1 MLKYMNFTPLQ
12 IIGML
17 VFVACMLGFIIW
29 ATGFRKQQREIM
41 KYRNNFFIFSG
52 IILLICIGSLLFK
65 GVNWGLDFKGGTVIE
80 IGVNPKVTAPEI
92 RQAMA
97 EFAKTSKFADKLEDP
112 KIQMEE
118 VVQERQAGVP
128 TSSDAGT
135 STGVP
140 GMAPVETPAAPS
152 TEIPAAPP
160 VETPAAPN
168 TDMPM
173 DTPAAPPAAPE
184 TNMPSEAP
192 GAPPAV
198 TPGEAPAAPPTD
210 TPAAPPA
217 EAPAGTDAPAAPAP
231 AETSSPGDGAGSS
244 QGVVTAQDASAS
256 GETQY
261 KKCMIQ
267 IKEISSDEASEMI
280 AFLKTKLGDFEVL
293 KQETVGPIIGQEL
306 QKKALI
312 ALLLA
317 LGAQLLY
324 ITFRFGTQFRYGVAA
339 DIALLHDI
347 IVMVG
352 LYSLLGR
359 PIDSTFLAALLTIIG
374 YSVMDSV
381 VVFDRIRENLEMAK
395 TADYEET
402 VNISLNQTM
411 TRTALTSVTT
421 VMTLFALY
429 YFGGQTLNNF
439 AVALL
444 IGAVA
449 GTYSSLFIASPLLI
463 LFDNMAKER
472 ENKLKDNRRKKLQD
486 EAEEKAR
493 QKNMPREQT
502 QQKPKEQAASKVS
515 GEESEDSG
523 EAGSD
528 EETKKRR
535 DRKRRR

>member
-1 MLKYMNFTPLQ
+1 MLKYMNFSPLQ

-29 ATGFRKQQREIM
+29 ATGFRKKQKEIL
-41 KYRNNFFIFSG
+41 KYRNHFFVFSG
-52 IILLICIGSLLFK
+52 IILVICIGSLLFR

-80 IGVNPKVTAPEI
+80 IGVDPKVTTLQV
-92 RQAMA
+92 RQAIE
-97 EFAKTSKFADKLEDP
+97 EFAKKGETGSKLDDP

-118 VVQERQAGVP
+118 LVKERQAVQP
-128 TSSDAGT
+128 SATESS
-135 STGVP
+135 
-140 GMAPVETPAAPS
+140 APVS
-152 TEIPAAPP
+152 T
-160 VETPAAPN
+160 
-168 TDMPM
+168 
-173 DTPAAPPAAPE
+173 
-184 TNMPSEAP
+184 EAP
-192 GAPPAV
+192 G
-198 TPGEAPAAPPTD
+198 
-210 TPAAPPA
+210 
-217 EAPAGTDAPAAPAP
+217 GTDAPAPAP
-231 AETSSPGDGAGSS
+231 PIETTNPGDSGGSS
-244 QGVVTAQDASAS
+244 QGITTAQDAAGSKDIP
-256 GETQY
+256 Y

-267 IKEISSDEASEMI
+267 TKELSSDEASNLI
-280 AFLKTKLGDFEVL
+280 TFLRTKLGDFEVL
-293 KQETVGPIIGQEL
+293 KQETVGPIIGKEL

-381 VVFDRIRENLEMAK
+381 VVFDRIRENLELMK
-395 TADYEET
+395 GNSYEET

-421 VMTLFALY
+421 IMTLFALY
-429 YFGGQTLNNF
+429 YFGGATLHNF
-439 AVALL
+439 AIALL

-463 LFDNMAKER
+463 IFDNMAKDR
-472 ENKLKDNRRKKLQD
+472 EKQRVDNRRKKLQD

-493 QKNMPREQT
+493 QKTMPREQI
-502 QQKPKEQAASKVS
+502 QQKSKDQTASAES
-515 GEESEDSG
+515 GEETEAEGDDSG
-523 EAGSD
+523 TDEAS
-528 EETKKRR
+528 RR
-535 DRKRRR
+535 RRKDRKRRR

>member
-1 MLKYMNFTPLQ
+1 MLKYMDFSPLQ

-29 ATGFRKQQREIM
+29 ATGFRKQQKEIL
-41 KYRNNFFIFSG
+41 KYRNHFFIFSG
-52 IILLICIGSLLFK
+52 IILVICIGSLLFR

-80 IGVNPKVTAPEI
+80 IGVDPKVTTAQV
-92 RQAMA
+92 RQAIN
-97 EFAKTSKFADKLEDP
+97 EFAQKGDTGGKLDDP
-112 KIQMEE
+112 KVQMEE
-118 VVQERQAGVP
+118 LVKERQAVQP
-128 TSSDAGT
+128 SATET
-135 STGVP
+135 STP
-140 GMAPVETPAAPS
+140 ISTETPGG
-152 TEIPAAPP
+152 
-160 VETPAAPN
+160 
-168 TDMPM
+168 M
-173 DTPAAPPAAPE
+173 DTPAP
-184 TNMPSEAP
+184 
-192 GAPPAV
+192 
-198 TPGEAPAAPPTD
+198 
-210 TPAAPPA
+210 
-217 EAPAGTDAPAAPAP
+217 PAGTDAPAPP
-231 AETSSPGDGAGSS
+231 VETTNPGDSGGSS
-244 QGVVTAQDASAS
+244 QGITTAQDSTGAK
-256 GETQY
+256 EIPY

-267 IKEISSDEASEMI
+267 TKELSSDEANNLI

-293 KQETVGPIIGQEL
+293 KQETVGPVIGQEL

-347 IVMVG
+347 IVMIG

-381 VVFDRIRENLEMAK
+381 VVFDRIRENLDLMK
-395 TADYEET
+395 GNSYEET

-421 VMTLFALY
+421 IMTLFALY
-429 YFGGQTLNNF
+429 YFGGATLHNF
-439 AVALL
+439 AIALL

-463 LFDNMAKER
+463 IFDNMAKDR
-472 ENKLKDNRRKKLQD
+472 EKQRVDDRRKKLQD

-493 QKNMPREQT
+493 QKTMPREQI
-502 QQKPKEQAASKVS
+502 QQKPKEQAASTA
-515 GEESEDSG
+515 SG
-523 EAGSD
+523 EAETEGEGDDAGTD
-528 EETKKRR
+528 EASRKRR
-535 DRKRRR
+535 KDRKRRR